1 MFIPP
6 KFYLDLSDTNRAYRE
21 VFVNVSDM
29 QYYRLPEL
37 MSGIQKAS
45 T

>member
-1 MFIPP
+1 
-6 KFYLDLSDTNRAYRE
+6 